1 MTLDCPEY
9 PEMVIM
15 YANYGRTA
23 DDAEVCPYGQEHN
36 NEQACF
42 SNRPVRVLYLIF
54 GLITSRIH
62 SLRVGNVFSCVCVF
76 KVGDL
81 QV

>member
-1 MTLDCPEY
+1 
-9 PEMVIM
+9 MVIM

-42 SNRPVRVLYLIF
+42 SNMPVRVYDYIF
-54 GLITSRIH
+54 GFITTRIR
-62 SLRVGNVFSCVCVF
+62 SLREGNVFSCVCMF
-76 KVGDL
+76 KVRGSPGDYFP
-81 QV
+81 